1 MNFDDAFD
9 LLIEHEG
16 GYANLANDPGGETR
30 YGITKAVARENGY
43 KGDMRQLPLET
54 AKQIAKAKYWDK
66 VQADVWPPALRFD
79 LFDTAYNS
87 GPTQA
92 IKLMQRA
99 LNVADDGKIG
109 PKTLLAAKM
118 ADGVRAAARF
128 NAYRLKFLV
137 DLKNWKSF
145 SRGWVIRVAN
155 NLLSL

>member
-1 MNFDDAFD
+1 MNFEQAFD
-9 LLIEHEG
+9 LLIQHEG

-43 KGDMRQLPLET
+43 QGDMRELPLET

-155 NLLSL
+155 NLLNL

>member
-1 MNFDDAFD
+1 MNLEQAFD
-9 LLIEHEG
+9 LLIQHEG

-43 KGDMRQLPLET
+43 QGDMQELPLET
-54 AKQIAKAKYWDK
+54 AKQIAKVKYWDK

-118 ADGVRAAARF
+118 ADRVRVVARF

-155 NLLSL
+155 NLLNL

>member
-43 KGDMRQLPLET
+43 QGDMRELPLET
-54 AKQIAKAKYWDK
+54 AKQIAKVKYWDK

-79 LFDTAYNS
+79 LFDMAYNS

-118 ADGVRAAARF
+118 ADRVRVVARF

-155 NLLSL
+155 NLLNL

>member
-1 MNFDDAFD
+1 MNFEQAFD
-9 LLIEHEG
+9 ALIQHEG

-43 KGDMRQLPLET
+43 TGDMRQLPLET
-54 AKQIAKAKYWDK
+54 AKQIAKVKYWDK
-66 VQADVWPPALRFD
+66 VQAEVWPPALRFD
-79 LFDTAYNS
+79 LFDCTYHS

-118 ADGVRAAARF
+118 ADGVRAVARF
-128 NAYRLKFLV
+128 NAYRLIFLT
-137 DLKNWKSF
+137 DLKNWKDF
-145 SRGWVIRVAN
+145 SKGWARRVAN
-155 NLLSL
+155 NLLIL

>member
-1 MNFDDAFD
+1 MNFEQAFD
-9 LLIEHEG
+9 LLIQHEG

-43 KGDMRQLPLET
+43 QGDMRELPLET
-54 AKQIAKAKYWDK
+54 AKQIAKVKYWDK

-128 NAYRLKFLV
+128 NAYRLKFLT
-137 DLKNWKSF
+137 DLKNWKDF
-145 SRGWVIRVAN
+145 SKGWARRVAN
-155 NLLSL
+155 NLLNL